1 MIAIRY
7 ETNSTPIRISMRT
20 KPSTLNPKPFKTRL
34 FKKHLYLSG
43 TNLQTPT
50 MNKTG
55 PIIIIEDDID
65 DQDILSEIFGELNY
79 NNKLIFFGD
88 SVKALEYLTNTDIE
102 PFLVLSD
109 INMPKLSGMELRDKI
124 HNNEDLRLKSIP
136 YLFFSTSSE
145 QRHVIDAYSR
155 SIQGFFVK
163 PANYDKLKNVIIK
176 IVEYWQECESPNYI
190 KNAQ

>member
-1 MIAIRY
+1 
-7 ETNSTPIRISMRT
+7 
-20 KPSTLNPKPFKTRL
+20 
-34 FKKHLYLSG
+34 
-43 TNLQTPT
+43 
-50 MNKTG
+50 MNKSG

-65 DQDILSEIFGELNY
+65 DQDILKDIFKELQY
-79 NNKLIFFGD
+79 GNKVIFFGD
-88 SVKALEYLTNTDIE
+88 SVKALEFLTDTEIE

-109 INMPKLSGMELRDKI
+109 INMPKLNGMELREKV

-136 YLFFSTSSE
+136 YLFFSTSAE
-145 QRHVIDAYSR
+145 QKHVIDAYSR

-163 PANYDKLKNVIIK
+163 PNNYERLKEVIRK

>member
-1 MIAIRY
+1 
-7 ETNSTPIRISMRT
+7 
-20 KPSTLNPKPFKTRL
+20 
-34 FKKHLYLSG
+34 
-43 TNLQTPT
+43 

-55 PIIIIEDDID
+55 PIVIIEDDID
-65 DQDILSEIFGELNY
+65 DQDMLTEIFQELDYENE
-79 NNKLIFFGD
+79 LIFFSD
-88 SVKALEYLTNTDIE
+88 SMQALKYLTDTAIE

-109 INMPKLSGMELRDKI
+109 INMPKLNGMELREKI

-136 YLFFSTSSE
+136 YLFFSTSAE
-145 QRHVIDAYSR
+145 QQHVIDAYSR

-163 PANYDKLKNVIIK
+163 PNNYEKLKAVIIK